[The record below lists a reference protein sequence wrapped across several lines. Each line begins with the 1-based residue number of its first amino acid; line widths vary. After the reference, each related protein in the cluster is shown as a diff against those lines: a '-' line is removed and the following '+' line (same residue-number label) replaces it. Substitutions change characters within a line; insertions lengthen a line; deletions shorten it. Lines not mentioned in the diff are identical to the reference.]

1 MSKIL
6 GLILSFCFLALPPYK
21 TKKALRLMEYLLVRD
36 LDENTKVKRLPA
48 DRGMHRIV
56 DNYPV

>member
-1 MSKIL
+1 
-6 GLILSFCFLALPPYK
+6 
-21 TKKALRLMEYLLVRD
+21 MEYLLVRD

-56 DNYPV
+56 DNYLV